1 MELHNCLI
9 ERGEPEIIALVN
21 SGNLLLDGCTVSG
34 GGDLAHPTLLQNA
47 ADATLK
53 LVNSKVTNSGNGYS
67 VFRES
72 GTVDVDGASQCP
84 NPYGLSEG

>member
-21 SGNLLLDGCTVSG
+21 SGTLLLDGCTVSS
-34 GGDLAHPTLLQNA
+34 GGDLAHPTILQNA

-53 LVNSKVTNSGNGYS
+53 LVNSKVTNSGSGYS
-67 VFRES
+67 IFRES
-72 GTVDVDGASQCP
+72 GTVEVDSASQCP
-84 NPYGLSEG
+84 NAYGIE